1 MLNTTRTRITPASR
15 TVFRLATIR
24 RMVTRGYVE
33 PERPAGNSTE
43 IDFEEQG
50 GTRVFKLNR
59 PKALNALSWDM
70 FYTLMKKADE
80 WREDPAVTLVMGLGE
95 GRAFAAGGDIK
106 SVVEH
111 ALRGENIKSL
121 TMMGDSYR
129 LNWKMAHLGKPYVA
143 LMDGVTM
150 GGGAGLAL
158 GACVRIA
165 TPRTIYAM
173 PEQRIGF
180 SPDFGGSYYMA
191 QLDGQ
196 IGTWLAVTGRDVYG
210 REVYEL
216 GIATHYV
223 AEEAVPEIQ
232 ERLAALE
239 SPAPEQ
245 ISDIVAEYHLAGGE
259 GITSKANPNGRTP
272 ITGEV
277 RRFLDSAFAHTSF
290 RELYTHLVEA
300 ETDTSLSPEVQAWAR
315 EQREMVDT
323 RGPTGMAVAVE
334 NYHSAA
340 KAKRL
345 ATTFEQDMLIAT
357 GFVGTNRSNN
367 DTMVGVVHALF
378 EKNKTPIPFS
388 PAITELDAPT
398 FEPANIR
405 ANFFDRASPHL
416 FDAPPMDVGDAL
428 IPPPQSVEGPDSN
441 WGAFRRFGLPSEEG
455 VRLAIDD
462 ARGKIT
468 HAELVE
474 RVAAHETHPAR
485 RSEFESA
492 VWRII
497 AERTAPGTVLQW
509 N

>member
-15 TVFRLATIR
+15 AVFRVSTIR

-33 PERPAGNSTE
+33 PERPAGNSKE
-43 IDFEEQG
+43 ISFEESA
-50 GTRVFKLNR
+50 GTRVFTLNR

-70 FYTLMKKADE
+70 FYTMMKKADE
-80 WREDPAVTLVMGLGE
+80 WREDPDVTMVIGLGE

-143 LMDGVTM
+143 FMDGVTM

-158 GACVRIA
+158 GGCVRIA

-180 SPDFGGSYYMA
+180 SPDFGGSYYMS

-223 AEEAVPEIQ
+223 PEEAVPEIKD
-232 ERLAALE
+232 RLAALE
-239 SPAPEQ
+239 NPTPEQ
-245 ISDIVAEYHLAGGE
+245 ISDIVAEYHLPGGE
-259 GITSKANPNGRTP
+259 GLSSKTNPNGRTP
-272 ITGEV
+272 ITGDV
-277 RRFLDSAFAHTSF
+277 RRFLDEAFTHTSLK
-290 RELYTHLVEA
+290 ELYTHMVGA
-300 ETDTSLSPEVQAWAR
+300 ETDESLSPEVRAWVK
-315 EQREMVDT
+315 EQREMMDT
-323 RGPTGMAVAVE
+323 RGPTGMAVAIE
-334 NYHSAA
+334 NYHSAG

-357 GFVGTNRSNN
+357 GFVGTNRSSN
-367 DTMVGVVHALF
+367 DIMIGVVHALF

-388 PAITELDAPT
+388 PSIKELDAPI
-398 FEPANIR
+398 FDPANIR

-428 IPPPQSVEGPDSN
+428 LPPPQSVVGPDSN
-441 WGAFRRFGLPSEEG
+441 WGTFRRFGLPSEEH
-455 VRLAIDD
+455 VRVAIDD

-468 HAELVE
+468 SADLVE
-474 RVAAHETHPAR
+474 RVAGHETHPAR
-485 RSEFESA
+485 RSEFEST

-497 AERTAPGTVLQW
+497 ADRTSQGTVMQW